1 MLTDHPDVPHTL
13 LGRLKPQNVFFW
25 RETQDRAYNLNGN
38 VSMVFYS
45 TLIHKNNLFVQIE
58 VTFNR

>member
-13 LGRLKPQNVFFW
+13 LGRLKPQNGFFW
-25 RETQDRAYNLNGN
+25 RETPERAYSLNDN
-38 VSMVFYS
+38 VSRDFYR
-45 TLIHKNNLFVQIE
+45 TFVHKNILFLRIE